1 MIKKQMSTL
10 QEKINQT
17 IVDVIDFPKEG
28 IVYKDITPL
37 FLNPELSNEIVD
49 AFVDKAKGKVD
60 VVCGIESR
68 GFLYG
73 IQIAQ
78 KLNVPFVLIRKAG
91 KLPPPTI
98 SQSYDLEY
106 GQATIEVNSN
116 YIKDEARV
124 LIHDDVLATGGTAEA
139 CAKLVEK
146 CGGKTVQFSFIV
158 DLTFLHGK
166 DKLTSFTTDIVTLTE
181 Y

>member
-1 MIKKQMSTL
+1 MSTL

-37 FLNPELSNEIVD
+37 FLNPELSDEIVD
-49 AFVDKAKGKVD
+49 AFVEKAKGKVD
-60 VVCGIESR
+60 IVCGIESR

-78 KLNVPFVLIRKAG
+78 KLKVPFVLIRKAG

-116 YIKDEARV
+116 YIKDGARV

-146 CGGKTVQFSFIV
+146 CGGNVAQFSFIV
-158 DLTFLHGK
+158 DLTFLNGK
-166 DKLTSFTTDIVTLTE
+166 DKLTSFTTDIVNLTA

>member
-1 MIKKQMSTL
+1 MSTL
-10 QEKINQT
+10 QQKINQT
-17 IVDVIDFPKEG
+17 IVDVNDFPKEG

-37 FLNPELSNEIVD
+37 FLNPELSGEIVD
-49 AFVDKAKGKVD
+49 AFVAKAKGKVD
-60 VVCGIESR
+60 IVCGIESR

-98 SQSYDLEY
+98 SESYDLEY

-116 YIKDEARV
+116 YIKDGARV

-139 CAKLVEK
+139 CAKLVGK
-146 CGGKTVQFSFIV
+146 CGGKPTQFSFIV
-158 DLTFLHGK
+158 DLTFLNGK
-166 DKLTSFTTDIVTLTE
+166 DKLTPFATDIVTLIE

>member
-1 MIKKQMSTL
+1 MSTL

-37 FLNPELSNEIVD
+37 FLNPELSDEIVD
-49 AFVDKAKGKVD
+49 AFVEKAKGKVD

-78 KLNVPFVLIRKAG
+78 KLKVPFILIRKAG

-116 YIKDEARV
+116 YIKDGARV

-139 CAKLVEK
+139 CAKLIEK
-146 CGGKTVQFSFIV
+146 CGGNVTQFSFIV
-158 DLTFLHGK
+158 DLTFLSGK
-166 DKLTSFTTDIVTLTE
+166 DKLTTFTDDIITLIE

>member
-1 MIKKQMSTL
+1 MSTL

-17 IVDVIDFPKEG
+17 IVDVNDFPKEG

-37 FLNPELSNEIVD
+37 FLNPELSGEIVD
-49 AFVDKAKGKVD
+49 AFVEKAKGKVD
-60 VVCGIESR
+60 IVCGIESR

-98 SQSYDLEY
+98 SESYDLEY

-116 YIKDEARV
+116 YIKDGARV

-146 CGGKTVQFSFIV
+146 CGRKTTQFSFIV
-158 DLTFLHGK
+158 DLTFLNGK
-166 DKLTSFTTDIVTLTE
+166 DKLTPFATDIVTLIE

>member
-1 MIKKQMSTL
+1 MSTL

-37 FLNPELSNEIVD
+37 FLNSELSNVE
-49 AFVDKAKGKVD
+49 KAKGKVD
-60 VVCGIESR
+60 IVCGIESR

-78 KLNVPFVLIRKAG
+78 KLKVPFVLIRKAG

-116 YIKDEARV
+116 YIKDGARV

-146 CGGKTVQFSFIV
+146 CGGKTTQFSFIV

>member
-1 MIKKQMSTL
+1 MSTL

-37 FLNPELSNEIVD
+37 FLNPELSDEIVD
-49 AFVDKAKGKVD
+49 A
-60 VVCGIESR
+60 
-68 GFLYG
+68 LYG

-78 KLNVPFVLIRKAG
+78 KLKVPFVLIRKAG

-116 YIKDEARV
+116 YIKDGARV

-146 CGGKTVQFSFIV
+146 CGGKTTQFSFIV

>member
-1 MIKKQMSTL
+1 MSTL

-37 FLNPELSNEIVD
+37 FLNPELSDEIVD
-49 AFVDKAKGKVD
+49 AFVEKAKGKVD
-60 VVCGIESR
+60 IVCGIESR

-78 KLNVPFVLIRKAG
+78 KLKVPFVLIRKAG

-116 YIKDEARV
+116 YIKNGARV

-146 CGGKTVQFSFIV
+146 CGVKKTQFSFIV
-158 DLTFLHGK
+158 DLTFLKGK

>member
-1 MIKKQMSTL
+1 MSTL
-10 QEKINQT
+10 QERIDQT
-17 IVDVIDFPKEG
+17 IANVADFPKPG
-28 IVYKDITPL
+28 IQYKDITPL
-37 FLNPELSNEIVD
+37 FLDAELSNAIVD

-60 VVCGIESR
+60 AVCGIESR

-78 KLNVPFVLIRKAG
+78 KLGVPFILVRKAG
-91 KLPPPTI
+91 KLPPPTV

-106 GQATIEVNSN
+106 GQATIEVNET
-116 YIKDEARV
+116 YIKEGMRV
-124 LIHDDVLATGGTAEA
+124 LVHDDVLATGGTAEA

-146 CGGKTVQFSFIV
+146 CGGKVSQFSFIV
-158 DLTFLHGK
+158 NLEFLNGEE
-166 DKLTSFTTDIVTLTE
+166 KLKSFTNNVEYLTA

>member
-1 MIKKQMSTL
+1 MSTL

-37 FLNPELSNEIVD
+37 FLNPELSDEIVD
-49 AFVDKAKGKVD
+49 AFVEKAKGKVD

-78 KLNVPFVLIRKAG
+78 KLKVPFILIRKAG

-116 YIKDEARV
+116 YIKDGARV

-139 CAKLVEK
+139 CAKLIEK
-146 CGGKTVQFSFIV
+146 CGGNVTQFSFIV
-158 DLTFLHGK
+158 DLTFLSGK
-166 DKLTSFTTDIVTLTE
+166 EKLTPFTDDIVTLIE

>member
-1 MIKKQMSTL
+1 MLSL

-37 FLNPELSNEIVD
+37 FLDTQLSEEIIE
-49 AFVDKAKGKVD
+49 AFVEQAKGKID

-98 SQSYDLEY
+98 HQSYDLEY
-106 GQATIEVNSN
+106 GQATIEVNPN
-116 YIKDEARV
+116 YIKEGARV
-124 LIHDDVLATGGTAEA
+124 MIHDDVLATGGTAEA
-139 CAKLVEK
+139 CAKLIEQ
-146 CGGKTVQFSFIV
+146 CNGKVAQFSFIV

-166 DKLTSFTTDIVTLTE
+166 DKLLKTTQDIVTLTE

>member
-1 MIKKQMSTL
+1 MSTL
-10 QEKINQT
+10 QEKINDT

-37 FLNPELSNEIVD
+37 FLDATLSGEIVD
-49 AFVDKAKGKVD
+49 EFVKQAKGKVD

-98 SQSYDLEY
+98 NESYDLEY
-106 GQATIEVNSN
+106 GQATIEINPN
-116 YIKDEARV
+116 YIKEGDRV

-139 CAKLVEK
+139 CAKLINK
-146 CGGKTVQFSFIV
+146 CGGKISQFSFIV
-158 DLTFLHGK
+158 DLTFLNGK
-166 DKLTSFTTDIVTLTE
+166 DKLTPFTEEIISLTE

>member
-1 MIKKQMSTL
+1 MSTL

-37 FLNPELSNEIVD
+37 FLNPELSDEIVD
-49 AFVDKAKGKVD
+49 AFVEKAKGKVD

-78 KLNVPFVLIRKAG
+78 KLKVPFILIRKAG

-116 YIKDEARV
+116 YIKDGARV

-139 CAKLVEK
+139 CAKLIEK
-146 CGGKTVQFSFIV
+146 CGGNVTQFSFIV
-158 DLTFLHGK
+158 DLTFLSGK
-166 DKLTSFTTDIVTLTE
+166 EKLTPFTDDFVTLIE

>member
-1 MIKKQMSTL
+1 MSTL
-10 QEKINQT
+10 QEKINHT

-37 FLNPELSNEIVD
+37 FLDATLSNEIVEV
-49 AFVDKAKGKVD
+49 FVEEAKGKID

-78 KLNVPFVLIRKAG
+78 KLNVPFVLVRKAG

-98 SQSYDLEY
+98 NESYDLEY
-106 GQATIEVNSN
+106 GQATIEVNPN
-116 YIKDEARV
+116 YIKEGARV

-139 CAKLVEK
+139 CAKLIQK
-146 CGGKTVQFSFIV
+146 CGGKIAQFSFIV
-158 DLTFLHGK
+158 DLTFLNGQ
-166 DKLTSFTTDIVTLTE
+166 DKLKPFTEEIISLTQ

>member
-1 MIKKQMSTL
+1 MLSL

-17 IVDVIDFPKEG
+17 IVDVVDFPKEG

-37 FLNPELSNEIVD
+37 FLDTQLSEEIIE
-49 AFVDKAKGKVD
+49 AFVEQAKGKID

-98 SQSYDLEY
+98 HQSYDLEY
-106 GQATIEVNSN
+106 GQATIEVNPN
-116 YIKDEARV
+116 YIKEKRTARP
-124 LIHDDVLATGGTAEA
+124 
-139 CAKLVEK
+139 
-146 CGGKTVQFSFIV
+146 Q
-158 DLTFLHGK
+158 
-166 DKLTSFTTDIVTLTE
+166 
-181 Y
+181 

>member
-1 MIKKQMSTL
+1 MSTL

-37 FLNPELSNEIVD
+37 FLNPELSDEIVD
-49 AFVDKAKGKVD
+49 AFVEKAKGKVD
-60 VVCGIESR
+60 IVCGIESR

-78 KLNVPFVLIRKAG
+78 KLKVPFVLIRKAG

-116 YIKDEARV
+116 YIKDGARV

-139 CAKLVEK
+139 CAKLIEK
-146 CGGKTVQFSFIV
+146 CGGNVTQFSFIV
-158 DLTFLHGK
+158 DLTFLSGK
-166 DKLTSFTTDIVTLTE
+166 EKLTPFTDDIVTLIE

>member
-1 MIKKQMSTL
+1 MSTL

-37 FLNPELSNEIVD
+37 FLNPELSDEIVD
-49 AFVDKAKGKVD
+49 AFVEKAKGKVD
-60 VVCGIESR
+60 IVCGIESR

-78 KLNVPFVLIRKAG
+78 KLKVPFVLIRKAG

-116 YIKDEARV
+116 YIKEETRV

-146 CGGKTVQFSFIV
+146 CGGKTTQFSFIV
-158 DLTFLHGK
+158 DLTFLNGK

>member
-1 MIKKQMSTL
+1 MSTL
-10 QEKINQT
+10 QQKINQT
-17 IVDVIDFPKEG
+17 IVDVNDFPKEG

-37 FLNPELSNEIVD
+37 FLNPELSDEIVD
-49 AFVDKAKGKVD
+49 AFVEKAKGKVD

-78 KLNVPFVLIRKAG
+78 KLKVPFILIRKAG

-116 YIKDEARV
+116 YIKDGARV

-139 CAKLVEK
+139 
-146 CGGKTVQFSFIV
+146 
-158 DLTFLHGK
+158 
-166 DKLTSFTTDIVTLTE
+166 
-181 Y
+181 

>member
-1 MIKKQMSTL
+1 MSTL
-10 QEKINQT
+10 QQKINQT
-17 IVDVIDFPKEG
+17 IVDVNDFPKEG

-37 FLNPELSNEIVD
+37 FLNPELSGEIVD
-49 AFVDKAKGKVD
+49 AFVAKAKGKVD
-60 VVCGIESR
+60 IVCGIESR

-98 SQSYDLEY
+98 SESYDLEY

-116 YIKDEARV
+116 YIKDGARV

-139 CAKLVEK
+139 CAKLIEK
-146 CGGKTVQFSFIV
+146 CGGNVTQFSFIV
-158 DLTFLHGK
+158 DLTFLSGK
-166 DKLTSFTTDIVTLTE
+166 EKLTPFTDDIVTLIE

>member
-37 FLNPELSNEIVD
+37 FLNPELSDEIVD
-49 AFVDKAKGKVD
+49 AFVEKAKGKVD
-60 VVCGIESR
+60 IVCGIESR

-78 KLNVPFVLIRKAG
+78 KLKVPFVLIRKAG

-116 YIKDEARV
+116 YIKDGARV
-124 LIHDDVLATGGTAEA
+124 LIHDDVLATGGTGMVKSAYSCGKPALGVGPGNVPCIVEKT
-139 CAKLVEK
+139 AKL
-146 CGGKTVQFSFIV
+146 KTTVN
-158 DLTFLHGK
+158 
-166 DKLTSFTTDIVTLTE
+166 DIVKGDI
-181 Y
+181 

>member
-1 MIKKQMSTL
+1 MSTL

-17 IVDVIDFPKEG
+17 IVDVNDFPKEG

-37 FLNPELSNEIVD
+37 FLNPELSGEIVD
-49 AFVDKAKGKVD
+49 AFVAKAKGKVD
-60 VVCGIESR
+60 IVCGIESR

-98 SQSYDLEY
+98 SESYDLEY

-116 YIKDEARV
+116 YIKDGARV

-139 CAKLVEK
+139 CAKLIEK
-146 CGGKTVQFSFIV
+146 CGGNVTQFSFIV
-158 DLTFLHGK
+158 DLTFLSGK
-166 DKLTSFTTDIVTLTE
+166 EKLTPFTDDIVTLIE

>member
-1 MIKKQMSTL
+1 MSTL
-10 QEKINQT
+10 QEKINHT

-37 FLNPELSNEIVD
+37 FLDATLSNEIVD
-49 AFVDKAKGKVD
+49 AFVDSAKGKID

-78 KLNVPFVLIRKAG
+78 KLNVPFVLVRKAG

-98 SQSYDLEY
+98 NESYDLEY
-106 GQATIEVNSN
+106 GQATIEVNPN
-116 YIKDEARV
+116 YIKEGDRV

-139 CAKLVEK
+139 CAKLINK
-146 CGGKTVQFSFIV
+146 CGGKIAQFSFIV
-158 DLTFLHGK
+158 DLTFLNGK
-166 DKLTSFTTDIVTLTE
+166 EKLKPFSEEIISLTQ

>member
-1 MIKKQMSTL
+1 MSTL
-10 QEKINQT
+10 QQKINQT
-17 IVDVIDFPKEG
+17 IVDVNDFPKEG

-37 FLNPELSNEIVD
+37 FLNPELSDEIVD
-49 AFVDKAKGKVD
+49 AFVEKAKGKVD

-78 KLNVPFVLIRKAG
+78 KLKVPFILIRKAG

-116 YIKDEARV
+116 YIKDGARV

-139 CAKLVEK
+139 CAKLIEK
-146 CGGKTVQFSFIV
+146 CGGNVTQFSFIV
-158 DLTFLHGK
+158 DLTFLSGK
-166 DKLTSFTTDIVTLTE
+166 EKLTPFTDDIVTLIE

>member
-37 FLNPELSNEIVD
+37 FLNPELSDEIVD

-60 VVCGIESR
+60 IVCGIESR

-78 KLNVPFVLIRKAG
+78 KLKVPFVLIRKAG

-116 YIKDEARV
+116 YIKDGARV

-146 CGGKTVQFSFIV
+146 CGGKTAQFSFIV